1 MLLSMTGFGEARRSE
16 DGVNV
21 TVEVRTVNSRYL
33 KVSSR
38 CSEGYASLESQ
49 IEGVVRRQVNR
60 GTTQVSLHVR
70 RDEQREDYRLNETV
84 LAAYWKQLEDLADR
98 WHLGSSPSLGSVIQL
113 PGIVEHK
120 AATVEASADWPLV
133 ESVLDEALANLA
145 AMRRREGESMAS
157 DLLANVTQI
166 ESELKQIEERA
177 PRVVEAY
184 HQRLTDRLNK
194 LLAEHDVEVEPAQVI
209 REVGLFAERSDISEE
224 IVRLRSH
231 TAQFRETVDS
241 QQSAGRKLE
250 FVTQEMFRETNTIGS
265 KANDSEISKH
275 VIEIKGAI
283 ERIREMIQN
292 VE

>member
-1 MLLSMTGFGEARRSE
+1 MLLSMTGFGEARRTE
-16 DGVNV
+16 GNV
-21 TVEVRTVNSRYL
+21 TVWVEVRTVNNRYL

-38 CSEGYASLESQ
+38 CTEGYASLESQ
-49 IEGVVRRQVNR
+49 IEGAIRKQIHRGSIQVNVR
-60 GTTQVSLHVR
+60 VR
-70 RDEQREDYRLNETV
+70 RDEAGEDFQLNEQV
-84 LAAYWKQLEDLADR
+84 LGAYWKQLEELVGR
-98 WHLGSSPSLGSVIQL
+98 WHVGSSLTLGSLLQL
-113 PGIVEHK
+113 PGVVEQK
-120 AATVEASADWPLV
+120 ATTVEAASDWPLI
-133 ESVLDEALANLA
+133 EGVLHEALDSLA
-145 AMRRREGESMAS
+145 AMRQREGESMTT

-166 ESELKQIEERA
+166 ETELDQIEQRA
-177 PRVVEAY
+177 PQVVEAY
-184 HQRLTDRLNK
+184 HARLTERLNK
-194 LLAEHDVEVEPAQVI
+194 LLNDHEVEVEPAQVI

-231 TAQFRETVDS
+231 TEQFRETTAGE
-241 QQSAGRKLE
+241 QNAGRKLE